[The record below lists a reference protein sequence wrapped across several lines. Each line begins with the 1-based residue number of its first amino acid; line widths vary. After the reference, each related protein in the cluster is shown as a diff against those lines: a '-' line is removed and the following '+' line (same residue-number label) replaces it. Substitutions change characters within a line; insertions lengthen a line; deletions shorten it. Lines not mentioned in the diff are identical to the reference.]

1 MSDNQGIDDLINDLN
16 EKNKELNCLYKV
28 DDILSSYEQ
37 SLDDTFRWLTKVIP
51 MGWRY
56 TDLCKV
62 KISCN
67 GLEISSED
75 FKSTELKLQQ
85 DIIIEGEI
93 IGYIHVVYIK
103 PVHAEKGIFLPKE
116 LKLLSTISQK
126 ISSYMLYF
134 RLRNTIRELQ
144 EKSTIHAK
152 TDNDTKVRNWLKQQH
167 LMESDINKMLQLK
180 IQFKKGETI
189 CKQGALASYIILL
202 TEGLSKNYLEG
213 NHEKG
218 FNFKII
224 KPFDF
229 IGLSSLYG
237 KNIYGFSGS
246 ALTNC
251 EAFMVD
257 VNTFKNI
264 ISTNHQFATRVM
276 NWYCNV
282 THTHLKRLSSIAN
295 KQSLGRL
302 AETLLYLNDEI
313 FNAPILTNIV
323 SRKDIAE
330 LAAISTE
337 AAVRFLSDLKK
348 DKIIEI
354 HPNRIEIL
362 NRKTLEMIVAAG

>member
-1 MSDNQGIDDLINDLN
+1 MSENQGIEQLISDLN

-28 DDILSSYEQ
+28 DDVLSSYEQ
-37 SLDDTFRWLTKVIP
+37 TMEDTLRWLTKVIP
-51 MGWRY
+51 MGWQY

-62 KISCN
+62 KISCD
-67 GLEISSED
+67 GVEICSD
-75 FKSTELKLQQ
+75 DYKNTELKMQQ
-85 DIIIEGEI
+85 DIVIEGEI
-93 IGYIHVVYIK
+93 VGSITIVYIK
-103 PVHAEKGIFLPKE
+103 PVYAEKGIFLPKE
-116 LKLLSTISQK
+116 FKLLSTISQK
-126 ISSYMLYF
+126 ISSYLLYF
-134 RLRNTIRELQ
+134 RLRNTIRNLQ
-144 EKSTIHAK
+144 EMNTKPISS
-152 TDNDTKVRNWLKQQH
+152 DSDSKVRNWLIQQQ
-167 LMESDINKMLQLK
+167 LSDEEIDKMLNLK
-180 IQFKKGETI
+180 IQFKKAETI
-189 CKQGALASYIILL
+189 CKQGALATYIILL
-202 TEGLSKNYLEG
+202 TDGLSKNYLEG

-237 KNIYGFSGS
+237 KNVYGFSGS

-251 EAFMVD
+251 EAFLID

-264 ISTNHQFATRVM
+264 ISTNHLFATRVM

-282 THTHLKRLSSIAN
+282 THSHLRKLSSIAN

-302 AETLLYLNDEI
+302 AEVLFYLSDDI
-313 FNAPILTNIV
+313 FGGHILTNIV

-330 LAAISTE
+330 LAAMSTE
-337 AAVRFLSDLKK
+337 ASVRFLSDLKK
-348 DKIIEI
+348 DKIIEV

>member
-1 MSDNQGIDDLINDLN
+1 MTEHTGIEDLISDLN
-16 EKNKELNCLYKV
+16 DKNKELTCLYKV
-28 DDILSSYEQ
+28 DDILSSHEY
-37 SLDDTFRWLTKVIP
+37 SLDDTFRWLTRVIP
-51 MGWRY
+51 IGWRY
-56 TDLCKV
+56 SDLCKV
-62 KISCN
+62 RIECN
-67 GLEISSED
+67 GLVVSSELYRP
-75 FKSTELKLQQ
+75 TELKIQQ
-85 DIIIEGEI
+85 DIVVEGEI
-93 IGYIHVVYIK
+93 IGNISVVYIK
-103 PVHAEKGIFLPKE
+103 PVHADKGIFLPKE
-116 LKLLSTISQK
+116 LKLLSTISAK
-126 ISSYMLYF
+126 ISSYVLYNK
-134 RLRNTIRELQ
+134 LRNTIKELQ
-144 EKSTIHAK
+144 DKNHFSTT
-152 TDNDTKVRNWLKQQH
+152 TDNNTKVKNWLKQQQ
-167 LMESDINKMLQLK
+167 LKEDDINKMLSLK

-202 TEGLSKNYLEG
+202 TDGLSKNYLEG

-251 EAFMVD
+251 EAFLID

-264 ISTNHQFATRVM
+264 ISTNHQFATRVL

-302 AETLLYLNDEI
+302 AEILFYLSDEI
-313 FNAPILTNIV
+313 FDGAILTNIV

-330 LAAISTE
+330 LSAMSTE
-337 AAVRFLSDLKK
+337 ATVRFLSDLKK

-362 NRKTLEMIVAAG
+362 NRKTLDLIMSAG